1 MIEHPQ
7 QIAHDIHTLEKAL
20 GALAEDLAEYPIDCE
35 HVRTRLN
42 DFSTVL
48 SALRQRVLSLPN
60 EQLQPEE
67 NTENES

>member
-1 MIEHPQ
+1 MGENSQ
-7 QIAHDIHTLEKAL
+7 QIAEDMQRIEKAL
-20 GALAEDLAEYPIDCE
+20 GALAQDLAEHPMDCE
-35 HVRTRLN
+35 HVRTRLT